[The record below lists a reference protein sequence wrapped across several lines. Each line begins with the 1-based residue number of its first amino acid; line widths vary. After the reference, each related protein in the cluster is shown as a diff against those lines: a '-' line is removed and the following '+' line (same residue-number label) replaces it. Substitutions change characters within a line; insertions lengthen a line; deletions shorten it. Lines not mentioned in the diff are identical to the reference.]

1 MTKFSP
7 KDPFYNP
14 ETDYPHP
21 KLPEY
26 EPSQGVDASQDNP
39 RSSKLNNTI
48 HNTRDDIGGV
58 EDIDNS
64 VMFPQLPQES
74 LLNPQQFS
82 SIQTRDML
90 QQLSLLSTNNN
101 NNNNNNNNISRSF
114 NNPVLNDLYSKEID
128 ANVIAGIIVSNG
140 VSLEKEAVFLHQELE
155 YRYPEKLSTVKRIGF
170 LSTLQEHGI
179 KFLGVGN
186 QE

>member
-82 SIQTRDML
+82 SIQTREML
-90 QQLSLLSTNNN
+90 QQPSLLST
-101 NNNNNNNNISRSF
+101 NNNNNNISRSF

-170 LSTLQEHGI
+170 LSILQEHGI